1 MTHLSLGSCINS
13 AMKMDASD
21 SSRLSSRWQ
30 RKAQERGVSRLP
42 SSGENSLCNLS
53 AGLSITPRNK
63 TPLASS
69 FLLDASFGSTATN
82 TSKSPSRGLLGVPP
96 NNFSG
101 LLGGKLGKSPSRT
114 LKLSVRQKTPTRI
127 TPTTPGRIS
136 ENSYAGDRFI
146 PVRPKEMELERS
158 QQLIMEQMRKDE
170 GLIVEE
176 EELTLQQRE
185 HRERLAENLNDGQP
199 LDQRIV
205 HFSTQAPKNN
215 NPVNSHKVL
224 YSATKASASKT
235 NTTRHIP
242 SEPER
247 VLDAPEFMD
256 DYYLHLVDW
265 SCNNHV
271 VVALGVSVYV
281 WNAGDGSIANLTQVE
296 SPDYICSLSWITDG
310 SVLAVGLSTGEVQLW
325 DVGQEKLMR
334 TMAGHEGRVA
344 TLAWRG
350 AALMSSG
357 ARSGQII
364 HHDVRVAQH
373 ATAVVNA
380 HNQEVCGLAW
390 NSEGRLLAS
399 GGNDNIVNIWDA
411 RNTTAL
417 HRLSN
422 HQAAVKAV
430 AWCPWQSSVLGTGG
444 GTADRTIRIWNANS
458 GTCIKDVLT
467 NSQVSSLV
475 WNASYKELIT
485 GHGFSHHQLTI
496 WKYPTFT
503 KVADLTGHT
512 GRVLELV
519 ASPDG
524 QMVASAAADETIRL
538 WKCWPT
544 QVKDKKP
551 GRSLAPVSSLAKSIR

>member
-1 MTHLSLGSCINS
+1 M
-13 AMKMDASD
+13 
-21 SSRLSSRWQ
+21 
-30 RKAQERGVSRLP
+30 
-42 SSGENSLCNLS
+42 CNLS

-281 WNAGDGSIANLTQVE
+281 WNAG
-296 SPDYICSLSWITDG
+296 

-380 HNQEVCGLAW
+380 HNQTWSQQEVCGLAW

-467 NSQVSSLV
+467 NSQVDISWPLQCAVILDFECSCCISL
-475 WNASYKELIT
+475 ALLS
-485 GHGFSHHQLTI
+485 G
-496 WKYPTFT
+496 
-503 KVADLTGHT
+503 GHT